1 MKKGDKMMDMVW
13 VKSKVT
19 IPRTVPNVLKR
30 KKLFSI
36 LSNNIT
42 KKLTI
47 VQAPAG
53 YGKTTLL
60 SLWCKHLD
68 ESAAW
73 FTIDQNDNEPVRFLK
88 YLIHTLS
95 ISMLKDVDQ
104 DLIDLLDDTN
114 SLETVMDTLLNE
126 LDIYKENIHI
136 IFENFHVIQHPQIQ
150 QIFTQFI
157 DYLPNNVR
165 IYITTRSDLALPLA
179 KWRVKGWLLEVGM
192 SQLCFDLE
200 ELQSFF
206 KSVTNDEQRD
216 VLKPLLKTTEGWIAG
231 IQLIKLSTGGMI
243 DNLSSEEILAKASTY
258 IHEYFMQEIFL
269 ILPQVMQDFLLRTS
283 ILNYLE
289 PSVCTSITNGLDS
302 LTTFADLEKN
312 SLFIEQVQAHPP
324 VYRYHTLFRH
334 ALQVE
339 LQRQQS
345 YEMITSIYYEAATN
359 LCQREDYVAAI
370 ELALNGELY
379 ELAHEWIQT
388 YLVEVFAEGHTLL
401 FGQWIQKLR
410 NAQFQVDINILV
422 LYITTLFSTHEMDKA
437 NKIIEELLFKQHK
450 LKWMDGFQFI
460 AVSKIF
466 EIMNAYIGYMKDGD
480 LEKAK
485 VGLQTRVN
493 VRKDKSSLYRISLKY
508 NQFEPRIL
516 RTFVGARGKFL
527 SVEKMDELIH
537 VLNESE
543 IKERNITGV
552 THGLLAE
559 ILYEI
564 NDLDRASKELQI
576 GLQYGLRFQDP
587 GLFIPMYLLK
597 ARIYITKKQ
606 FEEAHMLLIKA
617 MKETDKP
624 YWVGMLY
631 IMKAQSYLL
640 EGNIS
645 YAQQEFFKVTNFMN
659 YRIASRNPFYLL
671 VQGKILYANN
681 QLEEALQIAIRL
693 KEGATQEKQ
702 IVTLIE
708 AGLLEAICHFSLGKE
723 DFALPVLHD
732 ALEQGVLYGYYRTF
746 IEEDSIWPLLNK
758 YWRIRQHSKG
768 DIFKSVPLAY
778 VNKLLQNNS
787 LEDEFFDNFTARE
800 KDVLQLLAEGAS
812 NNEIAQQLK
821 LTEGTIRV
829 YLTEIYSKIGV
840 KSRTKAILWAKE
852 WLGY

>member
-1 MKKGDKMMDMVW
+1 MEKGDKMMDMVW

-19 IPRTVPNVLKR
+19 IPRTVPDALER

-36 LSNNIT
+36 LSNNRM

-47 VQAPAG
+47 IKAPAG

-60 SLWCKHLD
+60 SLWLKHID
-68 ESAAW
+68 ESVAW
-73 FTIDQNDNEPVRFLK
+73 FTIDQNDNDPVRFLR

-95 ISMLKDVDQ
+95 FSILNVEQK
-104 DLIDLLDDTN
+104 LNNILDEIT
-114 SLETVMDTLLNE
+114 SFETIVDTLLND
-126 LDIYKENIHI
+126 LDTYKGNIHI
-136 IFENFHVIQHPQIQ
+136 VFDNFQEIHTPQIY
-150 QIFTQFI
+150 QILNRLI
-157 DYLPNNVR
+157 EYLPANVR
-165 IYITTRSDLALPLA
+165 IYIITRTNLELPLA
-179 KWRVKGWLLEVGM
+179 KWRVKGWILEVGGVG
-192 SQLCFDLE
+192 QLSFDLE

-206 KSVTNDEQRD
+206 SPVTNDEQKD

-243 DNLSSEEILAKASTY
+243 DNLSSEEILAKASSY
-258 IHEYFMQEIFL
+258 IHEYFMQEILL
-269 ILPQVMQDFLLRTS
+269 ILPQELQDFLLRTS

-289 PSVCTSITNGLDS
+289 PSVCTSVTNELNS
-302 LTTFADLEKN
+302 LTIFSELEKN
-312 SLFIEQVQAHPP
+312 CLFIEQVQAHPP

-339 LQRQQS
+339 FHRQQS
-345 YEMITSIYYEAATN
+345 YEMIASIYYEVATN

-379 ELAHEWIQT
+379 ELAHEWIQK
-388 YLVEVFAEGHTLL
+388 YLVEIFAEGHTLL

-410 NAQFQVDINILV
+410 NAQFPVDINLLV
-422 LYITTLFSTHEMDKA
+422 LYITTLFSTHEMDQAK
-437 NKIIEELLFKQHK
+437 KIIEELLFKQNK

-466 EIMNAYIGYMKDGD
+466 EIMNAYIGYMEDGD

-493 VRKDKSSLYRISLKY
+493 VRKNKSSLYHISLKY

-527 SVEKMDELIH
+527 PVGKMEELIH

-552 THGLLAE
+552 TYGLLAE

-564 NDLDRASKELQI
+564 NDLDRAGKELEI
-576 GLQYGLRFQDP
+576 GLKYGLRFQDP

-597 ARIYITKKQ
+597 ARIYMTKKQ
-606 FEEAHMLLIKA
+606 FEEAHMVLIEA

-645 YAQQEFFKVTNFMN
+645 YAQQEFFRVTDFIN

-693 KEGATQEKQ
+693 KEGAIQEKQ

-723 DFALPVLHD
+723 DFALTGLHA
-732 ALEQGVLYGYYRTF
+732 AL
-746 IEEDSIWPLLNK
+746 NM
-758 YWRIRQHSKG
+758 
-768 DIFKSVPLAY
+768 
-778 VNKLLQNNS
+778 
-787 LEDEFFDNFTARE
+787 EFYMVIT
-800 KDVLQLLAEGAS
+800 VHL
-812 NNEIAQQLK
+812 
-821 LTEGTIRV
+821 
-829 YLTEIYSKIGV
+829 
-840 KSRTKAILWAKE
+840 
-852 WLGY
+852 

>member
-1 MKKGDKMMDMVW
+1 MEKGDKMMDMVW

-19 IPRTVPNVLKR
+19 IPRTVPDALER

-36 LSNNIT
+36 LSNNRM

-47 VQAPAG
+47 IKAPAG

-60 SLWCKHLD
+60 SLWLKHID
-68 ESAAW
+68 ESVAW
-73 FTIDQNDNEPVRFLK
+73 FTIDQNDNDPVRFLR

-95 ISMLKDVDQ
+95 FSILNVEQK
-104 DLIDLLDDTN
+104 LNNILDEIT
-114 SLETVMDTLLNE
+114 SFETIVDTLLND
-126 LDIYKENIHI
+126 LDTYKGNIHI
-136 IFENFHVIQHPQIQ
+136 VFDNFQEIHTPQIY
-150 QIFTQFI
+150 QILNRLI
-157 DYLPNNVR
+157 EYLPANVR
-165 IYITTRSDLALPLA
+165 IYIITRTNLELPLA
-179 KWRVKGWLLEVGM
+179 KWRVKGWILEVGVG
-192 SQLCFDLE
+192 QLSFDLE

-206 KSVTNDEQRD
+206 SPVTNDEQKD

-243 DNLSSEEILAKASTY
+243 DNLSSEEILAKASSY
-258 IHEYFMQEIFL
+258 IHEYFMQEILL
-269 ILPQVMQDFLLRTS
+269 ILPQELQDFLLRTS

-289 PSVCTSITNGLDS
+289 PSVCTSVTNELNS
-302 LTTFADLEKN
+302 LTIFSELEKN
-312 SLFIEQVQAHPP
+312 CLFIEQVQAHPP

-339 LQRQQS
+339 FHRQQS
-345 YEMITSIYYEAATN
+345 YEMIASIYYEVATN

-379 ELAHEWIQT
+379 ELAHEWIQK
-388 YLVEVFAEGHTLL
+388 YLVEIFAEGHTLL

-410 NAQFQVDINILV
+410 NAQFPVDINLLV
-422 LYITTLFSTHEMDKA
+422 LYITTLFSTHEMDQAK
-437 NKIIEELLFKQHK
+437 KITEELLFKQNK

-466 EIMNAYIGYMKDGD
+466 EIMNAYIGYMEDGD

-493 VRKDKSSLYRISLKY
+493 VRKNKSSLYHISLKY

-527 SVEKMDELIH
+527 PVGKMEELIH

-552 THGLLAE
+552 TYGLLAE

-564 NDLDRASKELQI
+564 NDLDRASKELEI

-597 ARIYITKKQ
+597 ARIYMTKKQ
-606 FEEAHMLLIKA
+606 FEEAHMVLIEA

-645 YAQQEFFKVTNFMN
+645 YAQQEFFRVTDFIN

-693 KEGATQEKQ
+693 KEGAIQEKQ

-723 DFALPVLHD
+723 DFALTGLHA
-732 ALEQGVLYGYYRTF
+732 ALEHGVLYGYYRTF

-768 DIFKSVPLAY
+768 DTFKSVPLAY
-778 VNKLLQNNS
+778 VNKLLQNDS
-787 LEDEFFDNFTARE
+787 SEDEFFANFTARE

-812 NNEIAQQLK
+812 NNEIAHQLQ

-840 KSRTKAILWAKE
+840 RSRTKAILWAKE
-852 WLGY
+852 WLGF